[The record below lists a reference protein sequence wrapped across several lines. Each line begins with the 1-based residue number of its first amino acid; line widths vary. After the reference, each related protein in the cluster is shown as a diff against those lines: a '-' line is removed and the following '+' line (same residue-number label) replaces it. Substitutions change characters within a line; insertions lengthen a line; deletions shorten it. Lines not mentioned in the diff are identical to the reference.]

1 MTTNQTTPTIHIL
14 GGGPS
19 GLSAA
24 FHLTSPEFNPDWKDR
39 YRVVVHQL
47 GWRLGGKGATG
58 RNAEMG
64 DRIEEH
70 GIHLFGNMYAN
81 SLHMVDAA
89 HHELGNGSVM
99 DIEFEPSN
107 TQLVSTFRH
116 GGWQGFGGSLPHNHG
131 IPWQDHHAIATPEQ
145 LFESL
150 KVTVKGILDGEVLAR
165 PGMGP
170 EHDPSLFDRIEAVAD
185 TAFIGLTTALSD
197 GIHRLFHHDHES
209 PLERLLDETGHIIDK
224 LERQLE
230 HSDSTVSDLAFWMLI
245 QIDLIATCI
254 RGTLA
259 DEILTEGIDSIDHVP
274 YRDWLHQHGCHELTM
289 SSGLPQAIP
298 NTCMSYPMGDT
309 TGLPT
314 MAASAYLTFVLR
326 QLLAP
331 GNAAYFFKV
340 GTGETIIL
348 PIYDTLVARGVE
360 FEFFHKITRVVP
372 AADGSRVE
380 AVVYE
385 QQTRTKDGSP
395 YEPLRTLADG
405 QRVWPS
411 TPRYEQLVDGD
422 EWQTRGINPESWWA
436 DWTGEETT
444 MLLGPDDQVVVALPP
459 AAQAIVCKEAADAKE
474 GWRTMLAEVRSTP
487 TEALQ
492 LWFKK
497 TTEELGWP
505 KLPATGRW
513 MTPTFLPPLFAVAD
527 FSRALPW
534 ENWPADGP
542 KGLLYFCGPLQLP
555 DPEPDFDDHD
565 FPARMKQQVFGG
577 VSQLMLSLG
586 NLLPAAGA
594 GTVYPQALD
603 PDVLWCG
610 ADDDAAG
617 INRLRQQYYRANID
631 PNERYTLSEPGKLR
645 YRLKAWESG
654 YDNVALSSD
663 AIYTGFNIGSFEGS
677 VMSGMLASAAL
688 VGSPTIHQ
696 IIGYETFHPN
706 ATGPDRPLVGAE
718 GESTA

>member
-1 MTTNQTTPTIHIL
+1 MNQAGSKATIHIL

-19 GLSAA
+19 GLSTA
-24 FHLTSPEFNPDWKDR
+24 FHLTSPDFNPDWRDR

-81 SLHMVDAA
+81 ALHMMNSAYG
-89 HHELGNGSVM
+89 ELGTGDM
-99 DIEFEPSN
+99 ADEFEPSN

-116 GGWQGFGGSLPHNHG
+116 GGWQGYGGSLPHNDG
-131 IPWQDHHAIATPEQ
+131 TPWETSSAIATPEQ

-150 KVTVKGILDGEVLAR
+150 KVTVEGILQGQVLAR

-170 EHDPSLFDRIEAVAD
+170 QRQPNLLDRLESVGH
-185 TAFIGLTTALSD
+185 TAFIGLTSALSE
-197 GIHRLFHHDHES
+197 GIHRLFHHEHEN
-209 PLERLLDETGHIIDK
+209 PLERLLEEAAHVISR
-224 LERQLE
+224 LERQVE
-230 HSDSTVSDLAFWMLI
+230 HSDDEVSDLAFWMLI

-254 RGTLA
+254 RGTL
-259 DEILTEGIDSIDHVP
+259 DDGVLTDGIDVIDHVP
-274 YRDWLHQHGCHELTM
+274 YREWLETHGCHALTLG
-289 SSGLPQAIP
+289 SGLPQAIP
-298 NTCMSYPMGDT
+298 NTCMSYPMGNT

-340 GTGETIIL
+340 STGETIIL
-348 PIYDTLVARGVE
+348 PIYDALVQRGVE
-360 FEFFHKITRVVP
+360 FEFFHKVTNVVP
-372 AADGSRVE
+372 SADGSRVE
-380 AVVYE
+380 AIVYE
-385 QQTRTKDGSP
+385 QQARTHDGSP
-395 YEPLRTLADG
+395 YQPVRTLDDG
-405 QRVWPS
+405 QRVWPNA
-411 TPRYEQLVDGD
+411 PLYDQLTEGD
-422 EWQTRGINPESWWA
+422 TWRDHQINPESWWA

-444 MLLGPDDQVVVALPP
+444 LLLEPGDQVVVALPP
-459 AAQAIVCKEAADAKE
+459 AVQRLVCKEASDAKAP
-474 GWRTMLAEVRSTP
+474 WKTMLAEVRSTP

-492 LWFKK
+492 LWTKAS
-497 TTEELGWP
+497 TEELGWP
-505 KLPATGRW
+505 KLPALGRW
-513 MTPTFLPPLFAVAD
+513 MSPTFLPPLFAVAD
-527 FSRALPW
+527 FSRSLPY

-555 DPEPDFDDHD
+555 DPEPGFDDHD
-565 FPARMKQQVFGG
+565 FPARMKQQVFGQ
-577 VSQLMLSLG
+577 VSQLMLSLA
-586 NLLPAAGA
+586 NLLPEAGKDTA
-594 GTVYPQALD
+594 YPQALN
-603 PDVLWCG
+603 PDLLWCA
-610 ADDDAAG
+610 ADDSATG
-617 INRLRQQYYRANID
+617 INRMRQQYYRANID
-631 PNERYTLSEPGKLR
+631 PNERYTLSEPGKLK

-688 VGSPTIHQ
+688 VGSPTIDQ
-696 IIGYETFHPN
+696 VIGYRTFHPD
-706 ATGPDRPLVGAE
+706 ATGPDHALVDTG
-718 GESTA
+718 GETAG